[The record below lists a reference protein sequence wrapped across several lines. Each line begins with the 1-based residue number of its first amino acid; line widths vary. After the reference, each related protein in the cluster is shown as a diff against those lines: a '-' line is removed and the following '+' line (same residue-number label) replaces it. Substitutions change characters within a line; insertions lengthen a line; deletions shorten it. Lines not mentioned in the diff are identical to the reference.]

1 MGICRDSRHKRRHTG
16 GKRKSIKKK
25 RKFELGRPMAS
36 TKLGAKRIHLIRTR
50 GGNEK
55 RRAMRVEQ
63 GNFSWGTEVP
73 THKTRILDV
82 VYNASDNDLVR
93 TKTLVKNAIVQ
104 IDATPFKLYYI
115 KHYGLVNDFFNA
127 TKGDKKTDSKL
138 RTAQGRGRPSEEST
152 PSVNTE
158 SLAPNLRTSSDRVA
172 SLHVSLPALDKVV
185 VQMATFWRGQS
196 LLSTRGNSSRRSK
209 Q

>member
-1 MGICRDSRHKRRHTG
+1 MGTG

-55 RRAMRVEQ
+55 RRALRLDQ
-63 GNFSWGTEVP
+63 GNFSWGTEVS

-82 VYNASDNDLVR
+82 VYNASDNDLLR

-104 IDATPFKLYYI
+104 VDATPFKLFYV
-115 KHYGLVNDFFNA
+115 KHYGLSKDFFNQ
-127 TKGDKKTDSKL
+127 TKGDSKFDEKKRSRKSQRKIDAKRKVQKL
-138 RTAQGRGRPSEEST
+138 NAEIEDQLRQGR
-152 PSVNTE
+152 
-158 SLAPNLRTSSDRVA
+158 
-172 SLHVSLPALDKVV
+172 
-185 VQMATFWRGQS
+185 
-196 LLSTRGNSSRRSK
+196 
-209 Q
+209 

>member
-16 GKRKSIKKK
+16 GKRTSIKKK

-55 RRAMRVEQ
+55 RRALRLEQ
-63 GNFSWGTEVP
+63 GNFSWGSEVS

-93 TKTLVKNAIVQ
+93 TKTLVKNAVVQ
-104 IDATPFKLYYI
+104 IDATPFKLFYL
-115 KHYGLVNDFFNA
+115 KHYGLSKDFFNQA
-127 TKGDKKTDSKL
+127 KGDSKFDDQKRSNKSQRKIDANRKQQIL
-138 RTAQGRGRPSEEST
+138 DGELEDQLKQGRFLACVSSRPGQSGR
-152 PSVNTE
+152 
-158 SLAPNLRTSSDRVA
+158 ADGYIWRDQNLR
-172 SLHVSLPALDKVV
+172 
-185 VQMATFWRGQS
+185 F
-196 LLSTRGNSSRRSK
+196 TRGSSSP
-209 Q
+209 